1 MTEIIHKRGR
11 GEPTP
16 DAFAEVGELAI
27 DIETGRVYTLTEANT
42 VVCVGS
48 ENPGGGGAE
57 AIEATYYESA
67 QLLPHGEDTGGTL
80 REYKNFWVV
89 DDNNGEAGATRTNI
103 YTNGRIEAGGVDAY
117 AVRGVEFRTTTKYG
131 KFQGVH
137 AFFRDTWTV
146 ENTVFGGI
154 NIVGADAERPE
165 DLPYSPDEKS
175 VQHAFTVTHE
185 KLGRTVEIDKEG
197 IIRAL
202 DLQSIRGNQLFVK
215 PSDVAEAFTT
225 LQKALSDE
233 DTLEGVKS
241 ALTNSLGGLIEKF
254 EAMQSA
260 VTQEASDE

>member
-27 DIETGRVYTLTEANT
+27 DIESGRVYTLTEANT

-48 ENPGGGGAE
+48 ENPGGGDGEYLPVTRGEYWIDEYDNEDILIAD
-57 AIEATYYESA
+57 ESFVA
-67 QLLPHGEDTGGTL
+67 PTLLSNQVTAKQLRVSDQPISS
-80 REYKNFWVV
+80 R
-89 DDNNGEAGATRTNI
+89 
-103 YTNGRIEAGGVDAY
+103 GGVNAH
-117 AVRGVEFRTTTKYG
+117 VMYG
-131 KFQGVH
+131 FYTG
-137 AFFRDTWTV
+137 AGSITI
-146 ENTVFGGI
+146 ENLVFGGI
-154 NIVGADAERPE
+154 NVLGLDQVRPE
-165 DLPYSPDEKS
+165 DLPFEADDAELDEAKAKARS
-175 VQHAFTVTHE
+175 IQHAFTVTHE
-185 KLGRTVEIDKEG
+185 RMGRTVEIDKEG

-233 DTLEGVKS
+233 VTLEGVKS